1 MLTRDALTAR
11 FVEARRGT
19 EALAAP
25 LSPEDQSLQSQPDSS
40 PTKWHRAHTTW
51 FFETFALAPRGVAPF
66 DPRYGFL
73 FNSYYEAVGPRHAR
87 PRRGL
92 LSRPSC
98 EEVTE
103 YRRAVDGRV
112 VEMLASA
119 SEADLAA
126 LAPIITLGVAHEEQ
140 HQELILTDIL
150 HALSL
155 NPLKPAYRPCSLV
168 RDEGGAAHP
177 AVSWR
182 RFEGGLVEVGAA
194 EGDGFAFDNERP
206 RHRAWIDPFELAS
219 RAVTVGEALAF
230 MADGGYETPSLW
242 MSAGWDW
249 ARANEVTAPGHARVE
264 GGALVVFGVDGERQA
279 DAGEPVCF
287 VSWYEADAM
296 ARYFGAR
303 LPTEEEWEHAA
314 AGEPLA
320 GNFRESGALRPRR
333 TTSTSGVSQLFG
345 DVWEWTRSSYE
356 PFPGYAPAGGA
367 LGEYNGKFMV
377 NQRVLRGGSC
387 FSNAAHLRATY
398 RNFWHPDTR
407 FQASGLR
414 LARDARG

>member
-1 MLTRDALTAR
+1 MQTRDALIAR
-11 FVEARRGT
+11 FVETRRAT
-19 EALAAP
+19 EALAEP
-25 LSPEDQSLQSQPDSS
+25 LSPEDQVLQSQPDCS

-51 FFETFALAPRGVAPF
+51 FFETFVLAPRGVAPV
-66 DPRYGFL
+66 DARYGFL

-87 PRRGL
+87 PKRGV

-98 EEVTE
+98 DEVAA

-112 VEMLASA
+112 VEVLSSA
-119 SEADLAA
+119 TEAELAA
-126 LAPIITLGVAHEEQ
+126 LAPVIALGVAHEEQ

-155 NPLKPAYRPCSLV
+155 NPMKPAYRASSV
-168 RDEGGAAHP
+168 ARDEGGAAHP
-177 AVSWR
+177 ALAWR
-182 RFEGGLVEVGAA
+182 RYEGGLVEVGAA
-194 EGDGFAFDNERP
+194 EGAGFVFDNEGP
-206 RHRAWIDPFELAS
+206 RHKTYLAPFELAT

-230 MADGGYETPSLW
+230 MADGGYATPALW

-249 ARANEVTAPGHARVE
+249 VRANEVTAPGHARVE

-296 ARYFGAR
+296 ARYFNAR

-314 AGEPLA
+314 AGVTVA
-320 GNFRESGALRPRR
+320 GNFRDAGALRPRR
-333 TTSTSGVSQLFG
+333 ELDRERVAALRRR
-345 DVWEWTRSSYE
+345 VEWTRSSYE
-356 PFPGYAPAGGA
+356 PYPGYAPTAGA

-377 NQRVLRGGSC
+377 NQRVLRGGS
-387 FSNAAHLRATY
+387 FLSNAAHLRATY
-398 RNFWHPDTR
+398 RNFWYPDTR
-407 FQASGLR
+407 FQATGLR
-414 LARDARG
+414 LARDARA